1 MNWQLWV
8 VRAIEGLNA
17 FILAYFLALNVSYIL
32 LFFVSL
38 REVLRFLKR
47 TFFSDYQ
54 QILRSDMT
62 LPISLIVPAHNEQKT
77 IVDTVRSLQML
88 NYPEFEIVVVN
99 DGSKDDTL
107 ARLLTAYEL
116 RRVDRVYK
124 RSLPTREVKGLY
136 ASPLVPNLTVIDKVG
151 GGKADALNCGIN
163 LSKYPLFCSMDA
175 DSVIEDDALLK
186 AVKPF
191 MERPEETVAVGGII
205 RCVNGC
211 TVTDGRVTR
220 IALPRRF
227 LPVFQVV
234 EYLRAFLSGRLGWSA
249 LEGLLLI
256 SGAFGVYRKSA
267 VVEVGGYDR
276 STDTEDLEL
285 VMALHEVNRAKK
297 RPYRIVF
304 VPDPVCWTEVPGDW
318 RMLRR
323 QRNRW
328 HRGMLQSI
336 SRHRKM
342 MFNPR
347 YGVIGMV
354 VIPYFLFF
362 ETMGPFV
369 ETLGYISVPLAW
381 ALGLLN
387 TQFFLLFFVLAIAFG
402 VFLSMA
408 AILLEEISYRRYPSW
423 EDLWKLLICGVLE
436 NFGFRQVLA
445 LLKIQA
451 FWEYLRG
458 LRRWGKLER
467 AGFGKEPVPRL
478 SAEMVR
484 ASGEAARIS
493 SEMIPPRASVEVTQE
508 SGKGVA

>member
-1 MNWQLWV
+1 MNWHLWV
-8 VRAIEGLNA
+8 ARAIQGFNA
-17 FILAYFLALNVSYIL
+17 FVLAYFLALNISYIL
-32 LFFVSL
+32 LFFISL
-38 REVLRFLKR
+38 REVLTFLRR

-62 LPISLIVPAHNEQKT
+62 LPISMICPAHNEEKT

-88 NYPEFEIVVVN
+88 NYPEFEIIVVN
-99 DGSKDDTL
+99 DGSKDETL
-107 ARLLTAYEL
+107 SRLLTAYDL
-116 RRVDRVYK
+116 RRVDRVFK
-124 RSLPTREVKGLY
+124 RSLPTKSVRALY
-136 ASPLVPNLTVIDKVG
+136 ASPMVPNLIVVDKEN

-163 LSKYPLFCSMDA
+163 LSRYPLFSSMDA

-191 MERPEETVAVGGII
+191 MEWPDETVAVGGIV
-205 RCVNGC
+205 RCANGC
-211 TVTDGRVTR
+211 TVHEGRVTH
-220 IALPRRF
+220 IALPRKL

-249 LEGLLLI
+249 LRGLLLI

-267 VVEVGGYDR
+267 VIDVGGYDS

-285 VMALHEVNRAKK
+285 VMALHAVYRERGK
-297 RPYRIVF
+297 PYRIVF
-304 VPDPVCWTEVPGDW
+304 VPDPVCWTEVPGNW

-328 HRGMLQSI
+328 HRGMLQSL
-336 SRHRKM
+336 SRYRRM
-342 MFNPR
+342 MFNPK
-347 YGVIGMV
+347 YGIMGTV
-354 VIPYFLFF
+354 VLPYFLIF
-362 ETMGPFV
+362 ETMGPFI
-369 ETLGYISVPLAW
+369 ETLGYVSVPLAW

-387 TQFFLLFFVLAIAFG
+387 TKFFLLFFVLAVAFG
-402 VFLSMA
+402 VFLSVA

-423 EDLWKLLICGVLE
+423 GDLWKLLFCGIAE

-445 LLKIQA
+445 VFKIQA

-467 AGFGKEPVPRL
+467 VGFVKAPESR
-478 SAEMVR
+478 R
-484 ASGEAARIS
+484 AA
-493 SEMIPPRASVEVTQE
+493 
-508 SGKGVA
+508 

>member
-1 MNWQLWV
+1 VNWQLIV
-8 VRAIEGLNA
+8 ARAIEGFNA
-17 FILAYFLALNVSYIL
+17 FVLGYFLILNVSYII
-32 LFFVSL
+32 LFLISL
-38 REVLRFLKR
+38 REVLRFLRR

-54 QILRSDMT
+54 QILRSNMT
-62 LPISLIVPAHNEQKT
+62 LPITLIVPAHNEEKT

-88 NYPEFEIVVVN
+88 NYPEFEIIVVN
-99 DGSKDDTL
+99 DGSRDETL
-107 ARLLTAYEL
+107 NRLLAAYEL

-124 RSLPTREVKGLY
+124 RSLPTRTVRALY
-136 ASPLVPNLTVIDKVG
+136 ASPLVPNLTVVDKEG

-191 MERPEETVAVGGII
+191 MEWPDETVAVGGIV
-205 RCVNGC
+205 RCANGC
-211 TVTDGRVTR
+211 TITDGRVTN
-220 IALPRRF
+220 IALPKRF
-227 LPVFQVV
+227 LPIFQVV

-249 LEGLLLI
+249 LKGLLLI

-267 VVEVGGYDR
+267 VVEVGGYD
-276 STDTEDLEL
+276 SNTDTEDLEL
-285 VMALHEVNRAKK
+285 VMALHQVNRAKG

-304 VPDPVCWTEVPGDW
+304 VPDPVCWTEVPGSW
-318 RMLRR
+318 SMLRR

-328 HRGMLQSI
+328 HRGMLQSL

-342 MFNPR
+342 LFNPR

-354 VIPYFLFF
+354 VCPYFLIF

-387 TQFFLLFFVLAIAFG
+387 TEFFVLFFLLAVAFG
-402 VFLSMA
+402 VFLSVA
-408 AILLEEISYRRYPSW
+408 AILLEEISYRRYPTW
-423 EDLWKLLICGVLE
+423 EDLWKLLVCGILE
-436 NFGFRQVLA
+436 NFGFRQLLA
-445 LLKIQA
+445 LFKIQA

-458 LRRWGKLER
+458 LRRWGMLQR
-467 AGFGKEPVPRL
+467 AGFEKAEPEEPRGDRMSL
-478 SAEMVR
+478 QR
-484 ASGEAARIS
+484 
-493 SEMIPPRASVEVTQE
+493 VERVETR
-508 SGKGVA
+508 

>member
-1 MNWQLWV
+1 VNWELWV
-8 VRAIEGLNA
+8 ARAIQGFNA
-17 FILAYFLALNVSYIL
+17 FVLAYFLALNISYIV
-32 LFFVSL
+32 LFFISL
-38 REVLRFLKR
+38 REVLTFLRR

-62 LPISLIVPAHNEQKT
+62 LPISMICPAHNEEKT

-88 NYPEFEIVVVN
+88 NYPEFEIIVVN
-99 DGSKDDTL
+99 DGSKDQTL
-107 ARLLTAYEL
+107 ERLLQAYDL

-124 RSLPTREVKGLY
+124 RSLPTKSVRALY
-136 ASPLVPNLTVIDKVG
+136 ASPMVPNLIVVDKEN

-163 LSKYPLFCSMDA
+163 LSRYPLFSSMDA

-191 MERPEETVAVGGII
+191 MEWPDETVAVGGIV
-205 RCVNGC
+205 RCANGC
-211 TVTDGRVTR
+211 TVHEGRVTH
-220 IALPRRF
+220 IALPRQL

-249 LEGLLLI
+249 LRGLLLI

-267 VVEVGGYDR
+267 VVDVGGYDS

-285 VMALHEVNRAKK
+285 VMALHAVYRERKK
-297 RPYRIVF
+297 PYRIVF
-304 VPDPVCWTEVPGDW
+304 VPDPVCWTEVPGNW
-318 RMLRR
+318 KMLRR

-328 HRGMLQSI
+328 HRGMLQSL
-336 SRHRKM
+336 SRYRRM

-347 YGVIGMV
+347 YGLMGLV
-354 VIPYFLFF
+354 VLPYFLIF
-362 ETMGPFV
+362 ETMGPFI

-387 TQFFLLFFVLAIAFG
+387 TKFFLLFFVLAVAFG
-402 VFLSMA
+402 VFLSVA

-423 EDLWKLLICGVLE
+423 SDLWKLLFCGVAE

-445 LLKIQA
+445 VFKIQA

-467 AGFGKEPVPRL
+467 VGFVK
-478 SAEMVR
+478 
-484 ASGEAARIS
+484 AADTTR
-493 SEMIPPRASVEVTQE
+493 
-508 SGKGVA
+508 VA

>member
-1 MNWQLWV
+1 MNWELWV
-8 VRAIEGLNA
+8 ARAIEA
-17 FILAYFLALNVSYIL
+17 FNGFVLAYFLALNVSYIL

-38 REVLRFLKR
+38 REVLRFLKH

-62 LPISLIVPAHNEQKT
+62 LPITLIVPAHNEAKT

-107 ARLLTAYEL
+107 ARVLAAYEL

-124 RSLPTREVKGLY
+124 RSLATRPVRGLY
-136 ASPLVPNLTVIDKVG
+136 ASPLVPNLTVVDKEG

-191 MERPEETVAVGGII
+191 MEHPDQTVAVGGIV
-205 RCVNGC
+205 RCANGC
-211 TVTDGRVTR
+211 TITEGRVTR

-249 LEGLLLI
+249 LHGLLLI
-256 SGAFGVYRKSA
+256 SGAFGVYRKQA
-267 VVEVGGYDR
+267 VVEVGGYDS

-285 VMALHEVNRAKK
+285 VMALHQVNRAEG
-297 RPYRIVF
+297 RRYRIVF
-304 VPDPVCWTEVPGDW
+304 VPDPVCWTEVPTTW

-328 HRGMLQSI
+328 HRGMLQSL

-342 MFNPR
+342 LFNPR
-347 YGVIGMV
+347 YGVIGMLV
-354 VIPYFLFF
+354 LPYFLVF

-387 TQFFLLFFVLAIAFG
+387 TQFLLLFFLLAVAFG
-402 VFLSMA
+402 VFLSVA

-445 LLKIQA
+445 LFKIQA
-451 FWEYLRG
+451 FWEFLRG
-458 LRRWGKLER
+458 LRRWGRLER
-467 AGFGKEPVPRL
+467 VGFGKEPGEGRV
-478 SAEMVR
+478 SAVVGHR
-484 ASGEAARIS
+484 
-493 SEMIPPRASVEVTQE
+493 
-508 SGKGVA
+508 

>member
-1 MNWQLWV
+1 MNWPLWV
-8 VRAIEGLNA
+8 ERAIEGLNA
-17 FILAYFLALNVSYIL
+17 FILAYFLALNISYIL
-32 LFFVSL
+32 LFFISL

-107 ARLLTAYEL
+107 ERLLTAYEL

-136 ASPLVPNLTVIDKVG
+136 ASPLVPNLTVVDKVG

-234 EYLRAFLSGRLGWSA
+234 EYLRAFLAGRLGWSA

-342 MFNPR
+342 MFNPQ

-369 ETLGYISVPLAW
+369 ETVGYISVPLAW

-423 EDLWKLLICGVLE
+423 EDMWKLLICGVLE

-467 AGFGKEPVPRL
+467 AGFGKEPAPRL

-493 SEMIPPRASVEVTQE
+493 SEMIPPRSSAAVPEE

>member
-1 MNWQLWV
+1 MNWELWV
-8 VRAIEGLNA
+8 ARGIEA
-17 FILAYFLALNVSYIL
+17 FNSFVLAYFLALNISYIL

-38 REVLRFLKR
+38 REVLRFLRR

-62 LPISLIVPAHNEQKT
+62 LPITLIVPAHNEEKT

-88 NYPEFEIVVVN
+88 NYPEFEIIVVN
-99 DGSKDDTL
+99 DGSKDATL
-107 ARLLTAYEL
+107 ERVLAAYDL

-124 RSLPTREVKGLY
+124 RSLPTRLVRGLY
-136 ASPLVPNLTVIDKVG
+136 ASPLVPNLTVVDKEG

-191 MERPEETVAVGGII
+191 MEHPEETVAVGGIV
-205 RCVNGC
+205 RCANGC
-211 TVTDGRVTR
+211 TITDGRVTA

-249 LEGLLLI
+249 LQGLLLI
-256 SGAFGVYRKSA
+256 SGAFGVYRKQA
-267 VVEVGGYDR
+267 VVEVGGYDS

-285 VMALHEVNRAKK
+285 VMALHQVNRAEG
-297 RPYRIVF
+297 RRYRIVF
-304 VPDPVCWTEVPGDW
+304 VPDPVCWTEVPTTW

-328 HRGMLQSI
+328 HRGMLQSL
-336 SRHRKM
+336 SRHRRM
-342 MFNPR
+342 MFNPK
-347 YGVIGMV
+347 YGIIGMV
-354 VIPYFLFF
+354 VIPYFLVF

-387 TQFFLLFFVLAIAFG
+387 TQFFFLFFLLAVAFG
-402 VFLSMA
+402 VFLSVA

-436 NFGFRQVLA
+436 NLGFRQVLA
-445 LLKIQA
+445 LFKIQA

-467 AGFGKEPVPRL
+467 IGFE
-478 SAEMVR
+478 
-484 ASGEAARIS
+484 
-493 SEMIPPRASVEVTQE
+493 
-508 SGKGVA
+508 KGVEGPRMSGSTIRR

>member
-1 MNWQLWV
+1 VNWGLWV
-8 VRAIEGLNA
+8 ARAIQGFNA
-17 FILAYFLALNVSYIL
+17 FVLAYFLALNISYIL

-38 REVLRFLKR
+38 REVLTFLRR

-62 LPISLIVPAHNEQKT
+62 LPISMICPAHNEEKT

-88 NYPEFEIVVVN
+88 NYPEFEIIVVN
-99 DGSKDDTL
+99 DGSRDATL
-107 ARLLTAYEL
+107 ERLLQAYDL

-124 RSLPTREVKGLY
+124 RSLPTKSVRALY
-136 ASPLVPNLTVIDKVG
+136 ASPMVPNLIVVDKEN

-163 LSKYPLFCSMDA
+163 LSRYPLFSSMDA

-191 MERPEETVAVGGII
+191 MEWPEETLAVGGIV
-205 RCVNGC
+205 RCANGC
-211 TVTDGRVTR
+211 TVHEGRVTH
-220 IALPRRF
+220 IALPRKL

-249 LEGLLLI
+249 LKGLLLI

-267 VVEVGGYDR
+267 VVEVGGYDS

-285 VMALHEVNRAKK
+285 VMALHAVYRERKK
-297 RPYRIVF
+297 PYRIVF
-304 VPDPVCWTEVPGDW
+304 VPDPVCWTEVPGNW
-318 RMLRR
+318 KMLRR

-328 HRGMLQSI
+328 HRGMLQSL
-336 SRHRKM
+336 SRYRRM

-347 YGVIGMV
+347 YGIMGTV
-354 VIPYFLFF
+354 VLPYFLIF
-362 ETMGPFV
+362 ETMGPFI

-387 TQFFLLFFVLAIAFG
+387 TKFFLLFFVLAVAFG
-402 VFLSMA
+402 VFLSVA

-423 EDLWKLLICGVLE
+423 GDLWKLLFCGVFE
-436 NFGFRQVLA
+436 NFGFRQTLA
-445 LLKIQA
+445 VFKIQA

-467 AGFGKEPVPRL
+467 VGFVKAPEGR
-478 SAEMVR
+478 R
-484 ASGEAARIS
+484 AA
-493 SEMIPPRASVEVTQE
+493 
-508 SGKGVA
+508 

>member
-1 MNWQLWV
+1 MNWELWV
-8 VRAIEGLNA
+8 ARAIEGFNA
-17 FILAYFLALNVSYIL
+17 FVLAYFLALNISYIL

-38 REVLRFLKR
+38 REVLTFLRR

-62 LPISLIVPAHNEQKT
+62 LPITMICPAHNEEKT

-88 NYPEFEIVVVN
+88 NYPEFEIIVVN
-99 DGSKDDTL
+99 DGSKDQTL
-107 ARLLTAYEL
+107 ERLLEAYDL

-124 RSLPTREVKGLY
+124 RSLPTKSVRALY
-136 ASPLVPNLTVIDKVG
+136 ASPMVPNLVVVDKEN

-163 LSKYPLFCSMDA
+163 LSRYPLFSSMDA

-191 MERPEETVAVGGII
+191 MEWPDETVAVGGIV
-205 RCVNGC
+205 RCANGC
-211 TVTDGRVTR
+211 TVHEGRVTH
-220 IALPRRF
+220 IALPRKL

-249 LEGLLLI
+249 LRGLLLI

-267 VVEVGGYDR
+267 VVDVGGYDS

-285 VMALHEVNRAKK
+285 VMALHAAYRERKK
-297 RPYRIVF
+297 PYRIVF
-304 VPDPVCWTEVPGDW
+304 VPDPVCWTEVPGNW
-318 RMLRR
+318 KMLRR

-328 HRGMLQSI
+328 HRGMLQSL
-336 SRHRKM
+336 SRYRRM

-347 YGVIGMV
+347 YGIMGTIVL
-354 VIPYFLFF
+354 PYFLIF
-362 ETMGPFV
+362 ETMGPFI

-387 TQFFLLFFVLAIAFG
+387 TKFFLLFFVLAVAFG
-402 VFLSMA
+402 VFLSVA

-423 EDLWKLLICGVLE
+423 ADLWKLLFCGVAE
-436 NFGFRQVLA
+436 NFGFRQTLA
-445 LLKIQA
+445 VFKIQA

-467 AGFGKEPVPRL
+467 VGFVKAPHSRP
-478 SAEMVR
+478 
-484 ASGEAARIS
+484 AA
-493 SEMIPPRASVEVTQE
+493 
-508 SGKGVA
+508 

>member
-1 MNWQLWV
+1 VNWQLWV
-8 VRAIEGLNA
+8 ARAIQGFNA
-17 FILAYFLALNVSYIL
+17 FVLAYFLALNISYIL

-38 REVLRFLKR
+38 REVLTFLRR

-62 LPISLIVPAHNEQKT
+62 LPISMICPAHNEEKT

-88 NYPEFEIVVVN
+88 NYPEFEIIVVN
-99 DGSKDDTL
+99 DGSKDETL
-107 ARLLTAYEL
+107 SRLLAAYDL

-124 RSLPTREVKGLY
+124 RSLPTKSVRALY
-136 ASPLVPNLTVIDKVG
+136 ASPMVPNLVVVDKEN

-163 LSKYPLFCSMDA
+163 LSRYPLFSSMDA

-191 MERPEETVAVGGII
+191 MEWPEETVAVGGIV
-205 RCVNGC
+205 RCANGC
-211 TVTDGRVTR
+211 TVHEGRVTH
-220 IALPRRF
+220 IALPRRL

-249 LEGLLLI
+249 LKGLLLI

-267 VVEVGGYDR
+267 VIDVGGYDS

-285 VMALHEVNRAKK
+285 VMALHAVYRERKK
-297 RPYRIVF
+297 PYRIVF
-304 VPDPVCWTEVPGDW
+304 VPDPVCWTEVPGNW
-318 RMLRR
+318 KMLRR

-328 HRGMLQSI
+328 HRGMLQSL
-336 SRHRKM
+336 SRYRRM

-347 YGVIGMV
+347 YGIMGMLV
-354 VIPYFLFF
+354 LPYFLIF
-362 ETMGPFV
+362 ETMGPFI

-387 TQFFLLFFVLAIAFG
+387 TKFFLLFFVLAVAFG
-402 VFLSMA
+402 VFLSVA

-423 EDLWKLLICGVLE
+423 GDLWKLLFCGVFE
-436 NFGFRQVLA
+436 NFGFRQTLA
-445 LLKIQA
+445 VFKIQA

-467 AGFGKEPVPRL
+467 VGFVKAADTR
-478 SAEMVR
+478 R
-484 ASGEAARIS
+484 AA
-493 SEMIPPRASVEVTQE
+493 
-508 SGKGVA
+508 

>member
-1 MNWQLWV
+1 MNWELWV
-8 VRAIEGLNA
+8 ARAIEGFNA
-17 FILAYFLALNVSYIL
+17 FVLAYFLALNISYIL

-38 REVLRFLKR
+38 REVLTFLRR

-62 LPISLIVPAHNEQKT
+62 LPITMICPAHNEEKT

-88 NYPEFEIVVVN
+88 NYPEFEIIVVN
-99 DGSKDDTL
+99 DGSKDQTL
-107 ARLLTAYEL
+107 ERLLEAYDL

-124 RSLPTREVKGLY
+124 RSLPTKSVRALY
-136 ASPLVPNLTVIDKVG
+136 ASPMVPNLVVVDKEN

-163 LSKYPLFCSMDA
+163 LSRYPLFSSMDA

-191 MERPEETVAVGGII
+191 MEWPEETVAVGGIV
-205 RCVNGC
+205 RCANGC
-211 TVTDGRVTR
+211 TVHEGRVTH
-220 IALPRRF
+220 IALPRQL

-249 LEGLLLI
+249 LRGLLLI

-267 VVEVGGYDR
+267 VVEVGGYDS

-285 VMALHEVNRAKK
+285 VMALHAAYRERKK
-297 RPYRIVF
+297 PYRIVF
-304 VPDPVCWTEVPGDW
+304 VPDPVCWTEVPGNW

-328 HRGMLQSI
+328 HRGMLQSL
-336 SRHRKM
+336 SRYRRM

-347 YGVIGMV
+347 YGIMGLLVL
-354 VIPYFLFF
+354 PYFLIF
-362 ETMGPFV
+362 ETMGPFI

-387 TQFFLLFFVLAIAFG
+387 TRFFLLFFVLAVAFG
-402 VFLSMA
+402 VFLSVA

-423 EDLWKLLICGVLE
+423 SDLWKLLFCGVAE
-436 NFGFRQVLA
+436 NFGFRQTLA
-445 LLKIQA
+445 VFKIQA

-467 AGFGKEPVPRL
+467 VGFVKATENQ
-478 SAEMVR
+478 R
-484 ASGEAARIS
+484 AA
-493 SEMIPPRASVEVTQE
+493 
-508 SGKGVA
+508 

>member
-1 MNWQLWV
+1 MNWELWV
-8 VRAIEGLNA
+8 ARAIEGFNA
-17 FILAYFLALNVSYIL
+17 FVLAYFLALNISYIL

-38 REVLRFLKR
+38 REVLTFLRR

-62 LPISLIVPAHNEQKT
+62 LPISMICPAHNEEKT

-88 NYPEFEIVVVN
+88 NYPEFEIIVVN
-99 DGSKDDTL
+99 DGSKDATL
-107 ARLLTAYEL
+107 ERLLQAYDL

-124 RSLPTREVKGLY
+124 RSLPTKSVRALY
-136 ASPLVPNLTVIDKVG
+136 ASPMVPNLVVVDKEN

-163 LSKYPLFCSMDA
+163 LSRYPLFSSMDA

-191 MERPEETVAVGGII
+191 MEWPEETVAVGGIV
-205 RCVNGC
+205 RCANGC
-211 TVTDGRVTR
+211 TVNEGRVTH
-220 IALPRRF
+220 IALPNKL

-249 LEGLLLI
+249 LKGLLLI

-267 VVEVGGYDR
+267 VVEVGGYDS

-285 VMALHEVNRAKK
+285 VMALHAMYRERQK
-297 RPYRIVF
+297 PYRIVF
-304 VPDPVCWTEVPGDW
+304 VPDPVCWTEVPGNW
-318 RMLRR
+318 KMLRR

-328 HRGMLQSI
+328 HRGMLQTL
-336 SRHRKM
+336 SRYRRM

-347 YGVIGMV
+347 YGIMGLV
-354 VIPYFLFF
+354 VLPYFLIF
-362 ETMGPFV
+362 ETMGPFI
-369 ETLGYISVPLAW
+369 ETLGYVSVPLAW

-387 TQFFLLFFVLAIAFG
+387 AKFFLLFFVLAVAFG
-402 VFLSMA
+402 VFLSVA

-423 EDLWKLLICGVLE
+423 GDLWKLLFCGVFE
-436 NFGFRQVLA
+436 NFGFRQTLA
-445 LLKIQA
+445 VFKIQA

-467 AGFGKEPVPRL
+467 VGFVKATDSRQ
-478 SAEMVR
+478 
-484 ASGEAARIS
+484 AA
-493 SEMIPPRASVEVTQE
+493 
-508 SGKGVA
+508 